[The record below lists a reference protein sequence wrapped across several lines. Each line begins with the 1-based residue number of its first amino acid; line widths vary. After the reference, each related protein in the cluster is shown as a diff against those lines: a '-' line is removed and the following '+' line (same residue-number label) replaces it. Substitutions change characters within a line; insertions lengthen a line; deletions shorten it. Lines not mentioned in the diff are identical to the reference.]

1 MVVKKIIDT
10 ICHLYDDFDSDKI
23 IISPHQEEI
32 SGQTIPYKNIQTD
45 VSLSNELELRNNEKI
60 TKDSHSLSDIRSNS
74 ENNDHHQSKAQ
85 QELKSK
91 VINIIFINVCI

>member
-23 IISPHQEEI
+23 IINPHQEEI

-60 TKDSHSLSDIRSNS
+60 TKDSHSSDIRSNS

>member
-60 TKDSHSLSDIRSNS
+60 TKDSHSSDIRSNS
-74 ENNDHHQSKAQ
+74 ENNDQHQSKAQ